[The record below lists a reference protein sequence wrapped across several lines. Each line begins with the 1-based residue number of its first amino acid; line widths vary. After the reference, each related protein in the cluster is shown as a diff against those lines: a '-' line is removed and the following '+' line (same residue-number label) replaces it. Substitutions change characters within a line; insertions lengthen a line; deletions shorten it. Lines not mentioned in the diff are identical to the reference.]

1 MRADLGVGGHV
12 HGAGGVVKDQH
23 ARALEKRA
31 GNAEAL
37 LLATGDV
44 DAALAQVPVEPADAV
59 QELVHAGH
67 AAGLEELV
75 IGGIGR
81 APLQVLAHGAAE
93 QHVLLEH
100 DAHGVPQRGE
110 VVLAHVVTAHGHP
123 TRGDVVEPRYELH
136 ERGLARARG
145 TQDAH
150 GGACRQVESDV

>member
-1 MRADLGVGGHV
+1 MRADLGVRGHV

-37 LLATGDV
+37 LLAAGDV
-44 DAALAQVPVEPADAV
+44 DAALTQVPVEAADAV
-59 QELVHAGH
+59 KELVHAGH
-67 AAGLEELV
+67 AADLEELLV
-75 IGGIGR
+75 ASVGR
-81 APLQVLAHGAAE
+81 APLQVLPDGADE

-110 VVLAHVVTAHGHP
+110 VVLAHVVAAHGHP
-123 TRGDVVEPRYELH
+123 SGGDVVEARDELH